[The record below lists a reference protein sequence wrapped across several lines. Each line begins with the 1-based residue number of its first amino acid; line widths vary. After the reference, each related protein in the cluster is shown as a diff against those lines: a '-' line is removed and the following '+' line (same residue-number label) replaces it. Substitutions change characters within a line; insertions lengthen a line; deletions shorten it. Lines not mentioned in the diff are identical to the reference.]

1 MKVIEL
7 ATELEVDVEAIMQIL
22 GKKDKFENVNQSEA
36 TKVRKILVEDAEPVA
51 PPKERKTVRFWSDV
65 KRFSFMVPI
74 RVPGAGEN
82 VRDIPATVTRF
93 KDFRL
98 TVLPGSVAHKT
109 VMNLK
114 DPDVRIIVDKPFDE
128 LGQAKAFREKLEDG
142 IYTGKQRQASTL
154 RGISYVMALFNAEE
168 RNEAAKALTQYGV
181 GGLIELAVRKKSY
194 IEAPYEEAK

>member
-1 MKVIEL
+1 MKVFEL
-7 ATELEVDVEAIMQIL
+7 ATELEVDVEAVMQIL
-22 GKKDKFENVNQSEA
+22 GKEDKSENVSGSEA
-36 TKVRKILVEDAEPVA
+36 AKVRKLLVADAAPVA
-51 PPKERKTVRFWSDV
+51 APKQRETVRFWSDV
-65 KRFSFMVPI
+65 KRFSFMVPV
-74 RVPGAGEN
+74 RAPGAEERAHE
-82 VRDIPATVTRF
+82 VPTTITRF

-98 TVLPGSVAHKT
+98 TVLPGSIAHKT
-109 VMNLK
+109 LLNLK
-114 DPDVRIIVDKPFDE
+114 DPEVRIVVDKPFEE

-194 IEAPYEEAK
+194 IEAPYEEVR